1 MTVEVAVKGL
11 GVSRALEGFNP
22 SGFAMTAVAPIRG
35 WMASLRGLKGRSH
48 LHRWGLSLIGA
59 LALATTVAQAQ
70 TPVDIP
76 SLDAPQGQII
86 QQPSFWFP
94 SPHVAPGSTAPAML
108 LLHGC
113 AGIYTSRENRLVQR
127 MREYSALLN
136 RMGIHVL
143 VTDSLTPRG
152 EKELCTQPEAGR
164 KVTQT
169 QRRRDALG
177 ALQWLSQQPG
187 VDGARLGIMGWSN
200 GGSTVLAATNA
211 LHKEVAAAPVKP
223 SLAVLYYPGCLA
235 DLRRGYKPVAP
246 ALMQVGEADDWTP
259 AEHCKKL
266 AAQFNDP
273 ASGPPILIEAYEGA
287 HHGFDGPGP
296 VVHRKD
302 VPNGK
307 YPGSGVHV
315 GGHPAARATSFERL
329 EAFLRSQWRLS
340 P

>member
-1 MTVEVAVKGL
+1 MTRFVGLVICILGWIGQVQAQAPASASATEPVAVEV
-11 GVSRALEGFNP
+11 
-22 SGFAMTAVAPIRG
+22 
-35 WMASLRGLKGRSH
+35 
-48 LHRWGLSLIGA
+48 
-59 LALATTVAQAQ
+59 
-70 TPVDIP
+70 P
-76 SLDAPQGQII
+76 SLDAPAGQVVRL
-86 QQPSFWFP
+86 PSYWFP
-94 SPHVAPGSTAPAML
+94 APQVAPGATAPAML

-113 AGIYTSRENRLVQR
+113 GGIYTSRDRRLVVR
-127 MREYSALLN
+127 IREYSALLN
-136 RMGIHVL
+136 RWGIHVL

-152 EKELCTQPEAGR
+152 EKELCTQREAGR

-169 QRRRDALG
+169 ERRRDALG
-177 ALQWLSQQPG
+177 ALQWLGQQPG
-187 VDGARLGIMGWSN
+187 VDPKRLGIMGWSN

-211 LHKEVAAAPVKP
+211 RHAEVVQANVKP

-235 DLRRGYKPVAP
+235 DLRAGYAPVAP

-266 AAQFNDP
+266 AALFPGAAEGQANP
-273 ASGPPILIEAYEGA
+273 SPRIQIEAYPDA

-315 GGHPAARATSFERL
+315 GGQPAARAASFERL
-329 EAFLRSQWRLS
+329 EAFLRAQWKLQ